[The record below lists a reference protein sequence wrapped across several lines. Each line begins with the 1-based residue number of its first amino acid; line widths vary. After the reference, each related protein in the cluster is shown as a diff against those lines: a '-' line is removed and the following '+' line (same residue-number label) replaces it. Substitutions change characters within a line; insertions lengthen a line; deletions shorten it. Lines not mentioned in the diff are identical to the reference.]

1 MTTNDDPSRRDP
13 SRGRGRGRGPRRA
26 APAASAAAGRDPAAA
41 TTTTAAPAAA
51 REATR
56 PSAFAALGLAPEL
69 QQAIAATGYTEPT
82 PIQVQAIPPAL
93 AGRDLLGCAQT
104 GTGKTAAFALPILQR
119 LASERPA
126 SGGTPVRALV
136 LAPTRELAAQIA
148 ASFERYGRRSGL
160 RTAVVFGGVSKGPQA
175 GALRRGVDVLVA
187 TPGRLLDLMGER
199 VVSLGA
205 VQVLV
210 LDEADR
216 MLDMGFI
223 HDVRR
228 VVRAIPRERQTMLFS
243 ATLPEEI
250 RKLAEEVL
258 DDPVRVAVTPVA
270 STVDSTEQRVFAIDK
285 ASKVELLYTL
295 LQDGDMER
303 VLVFTRT
310 KHGADKVAKKL
321 VRAGVG
327 TAALHGNK
335 SQNARERAL
344 EGFKQGRTRV
354 IVATDIAAR
363 GLDVKGL
370 SHVVNFDL
378 PNEPETYVHRIG
390 RTGRAG
396 AVGVALS
403 FCAPEE
409 RDFLRS
415 IERLTR
421 RALDRVELPRLVE
434 MPQAPLPAA
443 NAPLR
448 GSEASRPG
456 ASERRGSRPRGRGV
470 QGPSSGGS
478 GPRERS
484 SRSESPQRTGRDDGR
499 PGARQRGDR
508 AATGGRKGGDRAA
521 ATASPRQ
528 PGRERDE
535 RQGARES
542 DRSGTGGPAA
552 RRPREASSERPS
564 GGGERT
570 EGERRSRRPS
580 GGRGAARQ
588 DRETR
593 GGAGPSTA
601 TAPWWEQAREGGGGP
616 GRKRRSSR

>member
-1 MTTNDDPSRRDP
+1 MTRD
-13 SRGRGRGRGPRRA
+13 
-26 APAASAAAGRDPAAA
+26 
-41 TTTTAAPAAA
+41 
-51 REATR
+51 
-56 PSAFAALGLAPEL
+56 L
-69 QQAIAATGYTEPT
+69 QQAVAATGYTEPT

-126 SGGTPVRALV
+126 AGGVPIRALV

-160 RTAVVFGGVSKGPQA
+160 RTTVVFGGVSKGPQVA
-175 GALRRGVDVLVA
+175 AMRRGIDILVA

-199 VVSLGA
+199 VVALGG

-250 RKLAEEVL
+250 RELAADVL
-258 DDPVRVAVTPVA
+258 IDPVRVAVTPVA

-295 LQDGDMER
+295 LQDDEMER

-344 EGFKQGRTRV
+344 DGFKQGRTRV

-409 RDFLRS
+409 RDFLRA

-421 RALDRVELPRLVE
+421 KPIDRVELPRLVD
-434 MPQAPLPAA
+434 MPQAPLPSAS
-443 NAPLR
+443 AP
-448 GSEASRPG
+448 RPG
-456 ASERRGSRPRGRGV
+456 GPPPRTARSRGRR
-470 QGPSSGGS
+470 SHERS
-478 GPRERS
+478 GPNASPRAAETRDRAAEGGRS
-484 SRSESPQRTGRDDGR
+484 RGGAPGR
-499 PGARQRGDR
+499 PGSR
-508 AATGGRKGGDRAA
+508 AASA
-521 ATASPRQ
+521 
-528 PGRERDE
+528 
-535 RQGARES
+535 
-542 DRSGTGGPAA
+542 
-552 RRPREASSERPS
+552 ERPS
-564 GGGERT
+564 RADGGSQDAGARAT
-570 EGERRSRRPS
+570 SGRSRRPVD
-580 GGRGAARQ
+580 GRGRPE
-588 DRETR
+588 RTR
-593 GGAGPSTA
+593 DERGTNGGGSRSA
-601 TAPWWEQAREGGGGP
+601 TVAAPWWQEAREGGP